1 MSTHPPNNGHAEPGH
16 GEHGGEDDID
26 FGKVIAVGVVS
37 LVIFAVA
44 TYWAATIL
52 HRETARIEERTG
64 EVRRPSKVGLP
75 EIGIVDQVPFAAD
88 GRLEVWQKER
98 AARLNGYGWVDRT
111 KGIAHVPIEG
121 AMDAVAGGTMPTG
134 APQ

>member
-1 MSTHPPNNGHAEPGH
+1 MSTHPPNHGHAEPGH

-52 HRETARIEERTG
+52 RRETARIEDRSG
-64 EVRRPSKVGLP
+64 PVRQGKVGLP
-75 EIGIVDQVPFAAD
+75 EIGIVDQVPFASD
-88 GRLEVWQKER
+88 SRLEGWQKER
-98 AARLNGYGWVDRT
+98 AARLNGYGWVDRV

-121 AMDAVAGGTMPTG
+121 AMDAVAGGTMPAG